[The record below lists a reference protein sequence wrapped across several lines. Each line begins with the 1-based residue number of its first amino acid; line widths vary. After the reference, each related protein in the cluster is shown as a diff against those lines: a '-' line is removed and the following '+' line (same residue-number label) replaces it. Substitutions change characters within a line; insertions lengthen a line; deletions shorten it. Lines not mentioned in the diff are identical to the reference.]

1 MRHTAICL
9 ITFFSTC
16 DVIDD
21 PLFDTE
27 SRYQAVKKEEE
38 NTSTSTTDGED
49 VEMKPA
55 ALDKK
60 AELLASHPDSVR
72 RMGIIL
78 IPTLIEVYSSTV
90 HLKVRQRAINALV
103 KLIYFT
109 GDSVLES
116 VLKVCGR
123 HDVVLVDQLTY
134 RLKYAHICS
143 HKQLQFL
150 F

>member
-1 MRHTAICL
+1 MFDDAWLLTTSFQPFDI
-9 ITFFSTC
+9 
-16 DVIDD
+16 VED
-21 PLFDTE
+21 PLFDIE
-27 SRYQAVKKEEE
+27 FRYQAVKKEAES
-38 NTSTSTTDGED
+38 TSTSTADGED

-55 ALDKK
+55 AVDRK

-72 RMGIIL
+72 RMGTIL

-116 VLKVCGR
+116 VLKV
-123 HDVVLVDQLTY
+123 
-134 RLKYAHICS
+134 K
-143 HKQLQFL
+143 HKC
-150 F
+150 

>member
-1 MRHTAICL
+1 MSKYI
-9 ITFFSTC
+9 ISTC
-16 DVIDD
+16 DIIED

-27 SRYQAVKKEEE
+27 SRYQAVTKEAES
-38 NTSTSTTDGED
+38 TSMSTTDGED
-49 VEMKPA
+49 VEMKPDA
-55 ALDKK
+55 VDKK

-116 VLKVCGR
+116 VLKVGK
-123 HDVVLVDQLTY
+123 HHNVVLVGQ
-134 RLKYAHICS
+134 RHMG
-143 HKQLQFL
+143 
-150 F
+150 